1 MKLLLPLPIF
11 VTMVT
16 AAALPVIKIPVDG
29 KPSALVLVSVPLNP
43 SILTH
48 TPPTEA
54 ARRIDCG
61 AGVCWDG
68 HYYYDSRVEC
78 FPDRTCD
85 TGTCYH
91 GYCYVDEEDIPWD
104 DEDKP
109 NNIDNGD
116 NDNDNRDGDVAK
128 RDGFWGIGDDDK
140 IFREMMD
147 DIHHRA
153 KAKPSMAKRDPQS
166 DEDTEEFENY
176 FPPCDDDPD
185 CDNGLICG
193 EAGHCVWS
201 TRPGMA
207 KRGEPGL
214 CSIPGECTPYGYVP
228 DDLEKREPQNDEDME
243 DSVPT
248 FCNFPGE
255 RPVPPP
261 EKRDTNKDANCHNDE
276 QCSPGICQDGI
287 CLLK

>member
-54 ARRIDCG
+54 ARRIACG

-116 NDNDNRDGDVAK
+116 NDNDNRDGDAAK

-153 KAKPSMAKRDPQS
+153 KAKPSMA
-166 DEDTEEFENY
+166 
-176 FPPCDDDPD
+176 
-185 CDNGLICG
+185 
-193 EAGHCVWS
+193 
-201 TRPGMA
+201 
-207 KRGEPGL
+207 
-214 CSIPGECTPYGYVP
+214 
-228 DDLEKREPQNDEDME
+228 KREPQNDEDME

-261 EKRDTNKDANCHNDE
+261 EKRDTNKDVNCHNDE